1 MKKISFFLVSILLL
15 NSCQNKQKVFLGFQL
30 MDSRENYNKH
40 ENEIKD
46 VNFENAHISTYY
58 YNCGSEASDRVKFQ
72 LLPSFY
78 NDNLVELRLSGNVS
92 SFFKPQ
98 NFFIDNILNDYKS
111 QYGNPTS
118 ISKSDYVYFKSLN
131 TFDGRLLSYSSK
143 GIVYEWVKDNYSII
157 IQHEIITDKSKEKDF
172 LDSKSINI
180 IYEINEDIIKKE
192 NEVGR
197 ENTKNAL

>member
-1 MKKISFFLVSILLL
+1 MKKILFFLVSFLLFI
-15 NSCQNKQKVFLGFQL
+15 SCQNKQKVFLGFQL
-30 MDSRENYNKH
+30 LDSRENYYKH
-40 ENEIKD
+40 GNEIED
-46 VNFENAHISTYY
+46 VDFENSLISTYN

-98 NFFIDNILNDYKS
+98 SFFIDNILNDYKS

-118 ISKSDYVYFKSLN
+118 VSKSDYVYFKSLN

-143 GIVYEWVKDNYSII
+143 GIVYEWVKNDYKII
-157 IQHEIITDKSKEKDF
+157 IQHEIITENSKEKDI

-180 IYEINEDIIKKE
+180 IYEINQDVIIKE
-192 NEVGR
+192 NEVRR